1 MKKALSLF
9 ISAILVLSLTIGAV
23 SANAALG
30 DKIDLS
36 SLVSS
41 LSNISTSTSEARSDV
56 NFVVAPAKSGEVEK
70 SVSGNTVTLSAK
82 SNEGYKFVAWYKNLQ
97 DITDEKP
104 YSTEATINVEV
115 ISGTTQ
121 YFYALFESTQTTPSV
136 SITVPSISIPDTSA
150 TITAPSITI
159 PDITIT
165 KHDLTITKPDV
176 TITKPD
182 VNLPSNIIPTRT
194 TAPTASGS
202 QAKTTT
208 TTTAVTADAA
218 RVERAS
224 QLMNNL
230 NKTLSKANE
239 PSTTKASSTSTT
251 KAASKSK
258 TKKPKKTSISKITA
272 QKKGFKVT
280 WKKVSNAKGYQV
292 KYSTSKK
299 FTKKTSK
306 TATVKKA
313 TTTSKTVKDLKKK
326 KTYYIKVRSYKTV
339 NGKKVYSDWSNVK
352 KVKTK

>member
-41 LSNISTSTSEARSDV
+41 LSNLSTSTSEARSDV
-56 NFVVAPAKSGEVEK
+56 NFVVAPARSGDVEK
-70 SVSGNTVTLSAK
+70 SVSGNTVTLTAK
-82 SNEGYKFVAWYKNLQ
+82 PNEGYKFVAWYKNLQ

-104 YSTEATINVEV
+104 YSTEATINVEL
-115 ISGTTQ
+115 ISGTVQ
-121 YFYALFESTQTTPSV
+121 YFYALFESTETTPSV

-150 TITAPSITI
+150 PITAPSISI
-159 PDITIT
+159 PDI
-165 KHDLTITKPDV
+165 TITKPDV

-182 VNLPSNIIPTRT
+182 VNLPSNIIPTRA

-202 QAKTTT
+202 QVKTT

-224 QLMNNL
+224 QLMDNL

-258 TKKPKKTSISKITA
+258 SKKPKKTSISKIKA

-280 WKKVSNAKGYQV
+280 WKKVSNAKGYQI

-326 KTYYIKVRSYKTV
+326 KTYYVKVRSYKTV
-339 NGKKVYSDWSNVK
+339 NAKKVYSDWSNVK

>member
-41 LSNISTSTSEARSDV
+41 LSNLSTSTSEARSDV
-56 NFVVAPAKSGEVEK
+56 NFVVAPARSGDVEK
-70 SVSGNTVTLSAK
+70 SVSGNTVTLTAK
-82 SNEGYKFVAWYKNLQ
+82 PNEGYKFVAWYKNLQ

-104 YSTEATINVEV
+104 YSTEATINVEL
-115 ISGTTQ
+115 ISGTVQ
-121 YFYALFESTQTTPSV
+121 YFYALFESTETTPSV

-150 TITAPSITI
+150 PITAPSISI
-159 PDITIT
+159 PDI
-165 KHDLTITKPDV
+165 TITKPDV

-182 VNLPSNIIPTRT
+182 VNLPSNIIPTRA

-202 QAKTTT
+202 QVKTT

-224 QLMNNL
+224 QLMDNL

-258 TKKPKKTSISKITA
+258 SKKPKKTSISKIKA

-280 WKKVSNAKGYQV
+280 WKKVSNAKGYQI

-326 KTYYIKVRSYKTV
+326 KTYYVKVRSYKTV

>member
-41 LSNISTSTSEARSDV
+41 LSNLSTSTSEARSDV
-56 NFVVAPAKSGEVEK
+56 NFVVAPARSGDVEK
-70 SVSGNTVTLSAK
+70 SVSGNTVTLTAK
-82 SNEGYKFVAWYKNLQ
+82 PNEGYKFVAWYKNLQ

-104 YSTEATINVEV
+104 YSTEATINVEL
-115 ISGTTQ
+115 ISGTVQ
-121 YFYALFESTQTTPSV
+121 YFYALFESTETTPSV

-150 TITAPSITI
+150 PITAPSISI
-159 PDITIT
+159 PDI
-165 KHDLTITKPDV
+165 TITKPDV

-182 VNLPSNIIPTRT
+182 VNLPSNIIPTRA

-202 QAKTTT
+202 QVKTT

-258 TKKPKKTSISKITA
+258 SKKPKKTSISKIKA

-326 KTYYIKVRSYKTV
+326 KTYYVKVRSYKTV
-339 NGKKVYSDWSNVK
+339 NEKKVYSDWSKVK

>member
-41 LSNISTSTSEARSDV
+41 LSNLSTSTSEARSDV
-56 NFVVAPAKSGEVEK
+56 NFVVAPARSGDVEK
-70 SVSGNTVTLSAK
+70 SVSGNTVTLTAK
-82 SNEGYKFVAWYKNLQ
+82 PNEGYKFVAWYKNLQ

-104 YSTEATINVEV
+104 YSTEATINVEL
-115 ISGTTQ
+115 ISGTVQ
-121 YFYALFESTQTTPSV
+121 YFYALFEGNETTPSV
-136 SITVPSISIPDTSA
+136 SITAPSISIPDTSA
-150 TITAPSITI
+150 PITAPSISI
-159 PDITIT
+159 PDI
-165 KHDLTITKPDV
+165 

-182 VNLPSNIIPTRT
+182 VNLPSNIISTRA

-202 QAKTTT
+202 QVKTT

-224 QLMNNL
+224 QLIDNL

-258 TKKPKKTSISKITA
+258 SNKPKKTSISKIKA

-313 TTTSKTVKDLKKK
+313 TTTSKTVKKLKKK
-326 KTYYIKVRSYKTV
+326 KTYYVKVRSYKTV
-339 NGKKVYSDWSNVK
+339 NAKKVYSDWSKVK

>member
-41 LSNISTSTSEARSDV
+41 LSNLSTSTSEARSDV
-56 NFVVAPAKSGEVEK
+56 NFVVAPARSGDVEK
-70 SVSGNTVTLSAK
+70 SVSGNTVTLTAK
-82 SNEGYKFVAWYKNLQ
+82 PNEGYKFVAWYKNLQ

-104 YSTEATINVEV
+104 YSTEATINVEL

-121 YFYALFESTQTTPSV
+121 YFYALFESTETTPSV
-136 SITVPSISIPDTSA
+136 SITVPSISIPD
-150 TITAPSITI
+150 I
-159 PDITIT
+159 
-165 KHDLTITKPDV
+165 TITKPDV

-182 VNLPSNIIPTRT
+182 VNLPSNIIPTRA

-202 QAKTTT
+202 QVKTT

-224 QLMNNL
+224 QLMDNL

-258 TKKPKKTSISKITA
+258 SKKPKKTSISKIKA

-326 KTYYIKVRSYKTV
+326 KTYYVKVRSYKTV
-339 NGKKVYSDWSNVK
+339 NGKKVYSDWSKVK

>member
-41 LSNISTSTSEARSDV
+41 LSNLSTSTSEARSDV
-56 NFVVAPAKSGEVEK
+56 NFVVAPARSGDVEK
-70 SVSGNTVTLSAK
+70 SVSGNTVTLTAK
-82 SNEGYKFVAWYKNLQ
+82 PNEGYKFVAWYKNLQ

-104 YSTEATINVEV
+104 YSTEATINVEL
-115 ISGTTQ
+115 ISGTVQ
-121 YFYALFESTQTTPSV
+121 YFYALFESTETTPSV

-150 TITAPSITI
+150 TITAPSISI
-159 PDITIT
+159 PDI
-165 KHDLTITKPDV
+165 TITKPDV

-182 VNLPSNIIPTRT
+182 VNLPSNIIPTRA

-202 QAKTTT
+202 QVKTT

-258 TKKPKKTSISKITA
+258 SKKPKKTSISKIKA

-326 KTYYIKVRSYKTV
+326 KTYYVKVRSYKTV
-339 NGKKVYSDWSNVK
+339 NGKKVYSDWSKVK

>member
-41 LSNISTSTSEARSDV
+41 LSNLSTSTSEARSDV
-56 NFVVAPAKSGEVEK
+56 NFVVAPARSGDVEK
-70 SVSGNTVTLSAK
+70 SVSGNTVTLTAK
-82 SNEGYKFVAWYKNLQ
+82 PNEGYKFVAWYKNLQ

-104 YSTEATINVEV
+104 YSIEATINVEL
-115 ISGTTQ
+115 ISGTVQ
-121 YFYALFESTQTTPSV
+121 YFYALFESTETTPSV

-150 TITAPSITI
+150 PITAPSISI
-159 PDITIT
+159 PDI
-165 KHDLTITKPDV
+165 TITKPDV

-182 VNLPSNIIPTRT
+182 VNLPSNIIPTRA

-202 QAKTTT
+202 QVKTT

-224 QLMNNL
+224 QLMDNL

-258 TKKPKKTSISKITA
+258 SKKPKKTSISKIKA

-326 KTYYIKVRSYKTV
+326 KTYYVKVRSYKTV
-339 NGKKVYSDWSNVK
+339 NGKKVYSDWSKVK

>member
-41 LSNISTSTSEARSDV
+41 LSNLSTSTSEARSDV
-56 NFVVAPAKSGEVEK
+56 NFVVAPARSGDVEK
-70 SVSGNTVTLSAK
+70 SVSGNTVTLTAK
-82 SNEGYKFVAWYKNLQ
+82 PNEGYKFVAWYKNLQ

-104 YSTEATINVEV
+104 YSTEATINVEL

-121 YFYALFESTQTTPSV
+121 YFYALFESTETTPSV

-150 TITAPSITI
+150 PITAPSISI
-159 PDITIT
+159 PDI
-165 KHDLTITKPDV
+165 TITKPDV

-182 VNLPSNIIPTRT
+182 VNLPSNIIPTRA

-202 QAKTTT
+202 QVKTT

-224 QLMNNL
+224 QLMDNL

-251 KAASKSK
+251 KAASKYNNRFCFANVLARECPQGS
-258 TKKPKKTSISKITA
+258 PF
-272 QKKGFKVT
+272 KG
-280 WKKVSNAKGYQV
+280 SCQ
-292 KYSTSKK
+292 
-299 FTKKTSK
+299 
-306 TATVKKA
+306 
-313 TTTSKTVKDLKKK
+313 
-326 KTYYIKVRSYKTV
+326 RS
-339 NGKKVYSDWSNVK
+339 
-352 KVKTK
+352 

>member
-41 LSNISTSTSEARSDV
+41 LSNLSTSTSEARSDV
-56 NFVVAPAKSGEVEK
+56 NFVVAPARSGDVEK
-70 SVSGNTVTLSAK
+70 SVSGNTVTLTAK
-82 SNEGYKFVAWYKNLQ
+82 PNEGYKFVAWYKNLQ

-104 YSTEATINVEV
+104 YSTEATINVEL
-115 ISGTTQ
+115 ISGTVQ
-121 YFYALFESTQTTPSV
+121 YFYALFESTETTPSV

-150 TITAPSITI
+150 PITAPSISI
-159 PDITIT
+159 PDI
-165 KHDLTITKPDV
+165 

-182 VNLPSNIIPTRT
+182 VNLPSNIIPSRT

-202 QAKTTT
+202 QVKTTT
-208 TTTAVTADAA
+208 ATAVTADAA

-224 QLMNNL
+224 QLMDNL

-258 TKKPKKTSISKITA
+258 SKKPKKTSISKIKA

-326 KTYYIKVRSYKTV
+326 KTYYVKVRSYKTV
-339 NGKKVYSDWSNVK
+339 NGKKVYSDWSKVK

>member
-41 LSNISTSTSEARSDV
+41 LSNLSTSTSEARSDV
-56 NFVVAPAKSGEVEK
+56 NFVVAPARSGDVEK
-70 SVSGNTVTLSAK
+70 SVSGNTVTLTAK
-82 SNEGYKFVAWYKNLQ
+82 PNEGYKFVAWYKNLQ

-104 YSTEATINVEV
+104 YSTEATINVEL
-115 ISGTTQ
+115 ISGTVQ
-121 YFYALFESTQTTPSV
+121 YFYALFESTETTPSV

-150 TITAPSITI
+150 PITAPSISI
-159 PDITIT
+159 PDI
-165 KHDLTITKPDV
+165 TITKPDV

-182 VNLPSNIIPTRT
+182 VNLPSNIIPTRA

-202 QAKTTT
+202 QVKTT
-208 TTTAVTADAA
+208 TTTAVIADAA

-258 TKKPKKTSISKITA
+258 SKKPKKTSISKIKA

-326 KTYYIKVRSYKTV
+326 KTYYVKVRSYKTV

>member
-9 ISAILVLSLTIGAV
+9 ISTILVLSLTIGAV

-41 LSNISTSTSEARSDV
+41 LSNLSTSTSEARSDV
-56 NFVVAPAKSGEVEK
+56 NFVVAPARSGDVEK
-70 SVSGNTVTLSAK
+70 SVSGNTVTLTAK
-82 SNEGYKFVAWYKNLQ
+82 PNEGYKFVAWYKNLQ

-104 YSTEATINVEV
+104 YSTEATINVEL
-115 ISGTTQ
+115 ISGTVQ
-121 YFYALFESTQTTPSV
+121 YFYALFESTETTPSV

-150 TITAPSITI
+150 PITAPSISI
-159 PDITIT
+159 PDI
-165 KHDLTITKPDV
+165 TITKPDV

-182 VNLPSNIIPTRT
+182 VNLPSNIIPTRA

-202 QAKTTT
+202 QVKTT

-224 QLMNNL
+224 QLMDNL

-251 KAASKSK
+251 KSASKSK
-258 TKKPKKTSISKITA
+258 SKKPKKTSISKIKA

-326 KTYYIKVRSYKTV
+326 KTYYVKVRSYKTV

>member
-41 LSNISTSTSEARSDV
+41 LSNLSTSTSEARSDV
-56 NFVVAPAKSGEVEK
+56 NFVVAPARSGDVEK
-70 SVSGNTVTLSAK
+70 SVSGNTVTLTAK
-82 SNEGYKFVAWYKNLQ
+82 PNEGYKFVAWYKNLQ

-104 YSTEATINVEV
+104 YSTEATINVEL

-121 YFYALFESTQTTPSV
+121 YFYALFESTETTPSV

-150 TITAPSITI
+150 PITAPSISI

-165 KHDLTITKPDV
+165 KPDV
-176 TITKPD
+176 TKPD
-182 VNLPSNIIPTRT
+182 VNLPSNIIPSRT
-194 TAPTASGS
+194 TAPTASPS
-202 QAKTTT
+202 QFKTTT
-208 TTTAVTADAA
+208 ATAVTADAA

-224 QLMNNL
+224 QLMDNL

-258 TKKPKKTSISKITA
+258 SKKPKKTSISKIKA

-326 KTYYIKVRSYKTV
+326 KTYYVKVRSYKTV

>member
-41 LSNISTSTSEARSDV
+41 LSNLSTSTSEARSDV
-56 NFVVAPAKSGEVEK
+56 NFVVAPARSGDVEK
-70 SVSGNTVTLSAK
+70 SVSGNTVTLTAK
-82 SNEGYKFVAWYKNLQ
+82 PNEGYKFVAWYKNLQ

-104 YSTEATINVEV
+104 YSTEATINVEL
-115 ISGTTQ
+115 ISGTVQ
-121 YFYALFESTQTTPSV
+121 YFYALFESTETTPSV

-150 TITAPSITI
+150 PITAPSISI
-159 PDITIT
+159 PDI
-165 KHDLTITKPDV
+165 TITKPDV

-182 VNLPSNIIPTRT
+182 VNLPSNIIPTRA

-202 QAKTTT
+202 QVKTT

-224 QLMNNL
+224 QLMDNL

-258 TKKPKKTSISKITA
+258 SKKPKKTSISKIKA

-326 KTYYIKVRSYKTV
+326 KTYYVKVRSYKTV
-339 NGKKVYSDWSNVK
+339 NGKKVYSNWSNVK

>member
-41 LSNISTSTSEARSDV
+41 LSNLSTSTSEARSDV
-56 NFVVAPAKSGEVEK
+56 NFVVAPARSGDVEK
-70 SVSGNTVTLSAK
+70 SVSGNTVTLTAK
-82 SNEGYKFVAWYKNLQ
+82 PNEGYKFVAWYKNLQ

-104 YSTEATINVEV
+104 YSTEATINVEL

-121 YFYALFESTQTTPSV
+121 YFYALFESTETTPSV

-150 TITAPSITI
+150 PITAPSISI
-159 PDITIT
+159 PDI
-165 KHDLTITKPDV
+165 

-194 TAPTASGS
+194 TASGS
-202 QAKTTT
+202 QVKTTT
-208 TTTAVTADAA
+208 ATAVTADAA

-224 QLMNNL
+224 QLMDNL

-258 TKKPKKTSISKITA
+258 SKKPKKTSISKIKA

-326 KTYYIKVRSYKTV
+326 KTYYVKVRSYKTV
-339 NGKKVYSDWSNVK
+339 NGKKVYSDWSKVK

>member
-23 SANAALG
+23 SANAALS

-41 LSNISTSTSEARSDV
+41 LSNLSTSTSEARSDV
-56 NFVVAPAKSGEVEK
+56 NFVVAPARSGDVEK
-70 SVSGNTVTLSAK
+70 SVSGNTVTLTAK
-82 SNEGYKFVAWYKNLQ
+82 PNEGYKFVAWYKNLQ

-104 YSTEATINVEV
+104 YSTEATINVEL

-121 YFYALFESTQTTPSV
+121 YFYALFESTETTPSV

-150 TITAPSITI
+150 PITAPSISI
-159 PDITIT
+159 PDI
-165 KHDLTITKPDV
+165 TITKPDV

-182 VNLPSNIIPTRT
+182 VNLPSNIIPTRA

-202 QAKTTT
+202 QVKTT

-224 QLMNNL
+224 QLMDNL

-258 TKKPKKTSISKITA
+258 SKKPKKTSISKIKA

-326 KTYYIKVRSYKTV
+326 KTYYVKVRSYKTV
-339 NGKKVYSDWSNVK
+339 NGKKVYSDWSKVK

>member
-41 LSNISTSTSEARSDV
+41 LSNLSTSTSEARSDV
-56 NFVVAPAKSGEVEK
+56 NFVVAPARSGDVEK
-70 SVSGNTVTLSAK
+70 SVSGNTVTLTAK
-82 SNEGYKFVAWYKNLQ
+82 PNEGYKFVAWYKNLQ

-104 YSTEATINVEV
+104 YSTEATINVEL
-115 ISGTTQ
+115 ISGTVQ
-121 YFYALFESTQTTPSV
+121 YFYALFESTETTPSV
-136 SITVPSISIPDTSA
+136 SITAPSISIPDTSA
-150 TITAPSITI
+150 PITAPSISI
-159 PDITIT
+159 PDI
-165 KHDLTITKPDV
+165 

-182 VNLPSNIIPTRT
+182 VNLPSNIISTRA
-194 TAPTASGS
+194 TAPTASPS
-202 QAKTTT
+202 QVKTT

-224 QLMNNL
+224 QLMDNL

-258 TKKPKKTSISKITA
+258 SNKPKKTSISKIKA

-313 TTTSKTVKDLKKK
+313 TTTSKTVKKLKKK
-326 KTYYIKVRSYKTV
+326 KTYYVKVRSYKTV
-339 NGKKVYSDWSNVK
+339 NAKKVYSDWSKVK

>member
-9 ISAILVLSLTIGAV
+9 ISTILVLSLTIGAV

-41 LSNISTSTSEARSDV
+41 LSNLSTSTSEARSDV
-56 NFVVAPAKSGEVEK
+56 NFVVAPARSGDVEK
-70 SVSGNTVTLSAK
+70 SVSGNTVTLTAK
-82 SNEGYKFVAWYKNLQ
+82 PNEGYKFVAWYKNLQ

-104 YSTEATINVEV
+104 YSTEATINVEL

-121 YFYALFESTQTTPSV
+121 YFYALFESTETTPSV

-150 TITAPSITI
+150 PITAPSISI
-159 PDITIT
+159 PDI
-165 KHDLTITKPDV
+165 TITKPDV

-182 VNLPSNIIPTRT
+182 VNLPSNIIPTRA

-202 QAKTTT
+202 QVKTT

-258 TKKPKKTSISKITA
+258 SKKPKKTSISKIKS

-326 KTYYIKVRSYKTV
+326 KTYYVKVRSYKTV
-339 NGKKVYSDWSNVK
+339 NGKKVYSDWSKVK

>member
-41 LSNISTSTSEARSDV
+41 LSNLSTSTSEARSDV
-56 NFVVAPAKSGEVEK
+56 NFVVAPARSGDVEK
-70 SVSGNTVTLSAK
+70 SVSGNTVTLTAK
-82 SNEGYKFVAWYKNLQ
+82 PNEGYKFVAWYKNLQ

-104 YSTEATINVEV
+104 YSTEATINVEL
-115 ISGTTQ
+115 ISGTVQ
-121 YFYALFESTQTTPSV
+121 YFYALFESTETTPSV

-150 TITAPSITI
+150 PITAPSISI
-159 PDITIT
+159 PDI
-165 KHDLTITKPDV
+165 TITKPDV

-182 VNLPSNIIPTRT
+182 VNLPSNIIPTRA

-202 QAKTTT
+202 QVKTT
-208 TTTAVTADAA
+208 TTTAVTADVA

-224 QLMNNL
+224 QLMDNL

-258 TKKPKKTSISKITA
+258 SKKPKKTSISKIKA

-326 KTYYIKVRSYKTV
+326 KTYYVKVRSYKTV

>member
-41 LSNISTSTSEARSDV
+41 LSNLSTSTSEARSDV
-56 NFVVAPAKSGEVEK
+56 NFVVAPARSGDVEK
-70 SVSGNTVTLSAK
+70 SVSGNTVTLTAK
-82 SNEGYKFVAWYKNLQ
+82 PNEGYKFVAWYKNLQ

-104 YSTEATINVEV
+104 YSTEATINVEL
-115 ISGTTQ
+115 ISGTVQ
-121 YFYALFESTQTTPSV
+121 YFYALFESTETTPSV

-150 TITAPSITI
+150 PITAPSISI
-159 PDITIT
+159 PDI
-165 KHDLTITKPDV
+165 TITKPDV

-182 VNLPSNIIPTRT
+182 VNLPSNIIPTRA

-202 QAKTTT
+202 QVKTT

-224 QLMNNL
+224 QLMDNL

-239 PSTTKASSTSTT
+239 PSTTNVSSTSTT
-251 KAASKSK
+251 KAVSKSK
-258 TKKPKKTSISKITA
+258 SKKPKKTSISKIKA

-326 KTYYIKVRSYKTV
+326 KTYYVKVRSYKTV

>member
-41 LSNISTSTSEARSDV
+41 LSNLSTSTSEARSDV
-56 NFVVAPAKSGEVEK
+56 NFVVAPARSGDVEK
-70 SVSGNTVTLSAK
+70 SVSGNTVTLTAK
-82 SNEGYKFVAWYKNLQ
+82 PNEGYKFVAWYKNLQ

-104 YSTEATINVEV
+104 YSTEATINVEL
-115 ISGTTQ
+115 ISGTVQ
-121 YFYALFESTQTTPSV
+121 YFYALFESTETTPSV

-150 TITAPSITI
+150 PITAPSISI
-159 PDITIT
+159 PDI
-165 KHDLTITKPDV
+165 TITKPDV

-182 VNLPSNIIPTRT
+182 VNLPSNIIPTRA

-202 QAKTTT
+202 QVKTT
-208 TTTAVTADAA
+208 TTTAVTADVA

-224 QLMNNL
+224 QLMDNL

-258 TKKPKKTSISKITA
+258 SKKPKKTSISKIKA

-326 KTYYIKVRSYKTV
+326 KTYYVKVRSYKTV
-339 NGKKVYSDWSNVK
+339 NGKKVYSDWSKVK

>member
-41 LSNISTSTSEARSDV
+41 LSNLSTSTSEARSDV

-82 SNEGYKFVAWYKNLQ
+82 PNEGYKFVAWYKNIQ

-104 YSTEATINVEV
+104 YSTEASINVEV
-115 ISGTTQ
+115 ISGTIQ
-121 YFYALFESTQTTPSV
+121 YFYALFESTETSSV
-136 SITVPSISIPDTSA
+136 S
-150 TITAPSITI
+150 ITAPSITI

-165 KHDLTITKPDV
+165 KPDATITMPDITITKHDV

-239 PSTTKASSTSTT
+239 PSTTKASSTSIT

-258 TKKPKKTSISKITA
+258 SKKPKKTSISKIKA

-326 KTYYIKVRSYKTV
+326 KTYYVKVRSYKTV
-339 NGKKVYSDWSNVK
+339 NGNKVYSDWSNVK

>member
-41 LSNISTSTSEARSDV
+41 LSNLSTSTSEARSDV
-56 NFVVAPAKSGEVEK
+56 NFVVAPARSGDVEK
-70 SVSGNTVTLSAK
+70 SVSGNTVTLTAK
-82 SNEGYKFVAWYKNLQ
+82 PNEGYKFVAWYKNLQ

-104 YSTEATINVEV
+104 YSTEATINVEL
-115 ISGTTQ
+115 ISGTVQ
-121 YFYALFESTQTTPSV
+121 YFYALFESTETIPSV

-150 TITAPSITI
+150 PITAPSISI

-165 KHDLTITKPDV
+165 KPDV
-176 TITKPD
+176 TKPD
-182 VNLPSNIIPTRT
+182 VNLPSNIIPTRA

-202 QAKTTT
+202 QVKTTT
-208 TTTAVTADAA
+208 ATAVTADAA

-224 QLMNNL
+224 QLMDNL

-258 TKKPKKTSISKITA
+258 SKKPKKTSISKIKA

-326 KTYYIKVRSYKTV
+326 KTYYVKVRSYKTV
-339 NGKKVYSDWSNVK
+339 NGKKVYSDWSKVK

>member
-41 LSNISTSTSEARSDV
+41 LSNLSTSTSEARSDV
-56 NFVVAPAKSGEVEK
+56 NFVVAPARSGDVEK
-70 SVSGNTVTLSAK
+70 SVSGNTVTLTAK
-82 SNEGYKFVAWYKNLQ
+82 PNEGYKFVAWYKNLQ

-104 YSTEATINVEV
+104 YSTEATINVEL

-121 YFYALFESTQTTPSV
+121 YFYALFESTETTPSV

-150 TITAPSITI
+150 PITAPSISI
-159 PDITIT
+159 PDI
-165 KHDLTITKPDV
+165 TITKPDV

-182 VNLPSNIIPTRT
+182 VNLPSNIIPTRA

-202 QAKTTT
+202 QVKTT

-224 QLMNNL
+224 QLMDNL

-258 TKKPKKTSISKITA
+258 SKKPKKTSISKIKA

-326 KTYYIKVRSYKTV
+326 KTYYVKVRSYKTV
-339 NGKKVYSDWSNVK
+339 NGKKIYSDWSKVK

>member
-41 LSNISTSTSEARSDV
+41 LSNLSTSTSEARSDV
-56 NFVVAPAKSGEVEK
+56 NFVVAPARSGDVEK
-70 SVSGNTVTLSAK
+70 SVSGNTVTLTAK
-82 SNEGYKFVAWYKNLQ
+82 PNEGYKFVAWYKNLQ

-104 YSTEATINVEV
+104 YSTEATINVEL
-115 ISGTTQ
+115 ISGTVQ
-121 YFYALFESTQTTPSV
+121 YFYALFESTETTPSV

-150 TITAPSITI
+150 PITAPSISI
-159 PDITIT
+159 PDI
-165 KHDLTITKPDV
+165 TITKPDV

-182 VNLPSNIIPTRT
+182 VNLPSNIIPTRA

-202 QAKTTT
+202 QVKTT

-224 QLMNNL
+224 QLMDIL

-258 TKKPKKTSISKITA
+258 SKKPKKTSISKIKA

-280 WKKVSNAKGYQV
+280 WKKVSNAKGYQI

-326 KTYYIKVRSYKTV
+326 KTYYVKVRSYKTV

>member
-41 LSNISTSTSEARSDV
+41 LSNLSTSTSEARSDV
-56 NFVVAPAKSGEVEK
+56 NFVVAPARSGDVEK
-70 SVSGNTVTLSAK
+70 SVSGNTVTLTAK
-82 SNEGYKFVAWYKNLQ
+82 PNEGYKFVAWYKNLQ

-104 YSTEATINVEV
+104 YSTEATINVEL

-121 YFYALFESTQTTPSV
+121 YFYALFESTETTPSV

-150 TITAPSITI
+150 PITAPSISI
-159 PDITIT
+159 PDI
-165 KHDLTITKPDV
+165 TITKPDV

-182 VNLPSNIIPTRT
+182 VNLPSNIIPTRA

-202 QAKTTT
+202 QVKTT

-224 QLMNNL
+224 QLMDNL

-258 TKKPKKTSISKITA
+258 SKKPKKTSISKIKA

-326 KTYYIKVRSYKTV
+326 KI
-339 NGKKVYSDWSNVK
+339 YSVQRECS
-352 KVKTK
+352 

>member
-41 LSNISTSTSEARSDV
+41 LSNLSTSTSEARSDV
-56 NFVVAPAKSGEVEK
+56 NFVVAPARSGDVEK
-70 SVSGNTVTLSAK
+70 SVSGNTVTLTAK
-82 SNEGYKFVAWYKNLQ
+82 PNEGYKFVAWYKNLQ

-104 YSTEATINVEV
+104 YSTEATINVEL
-115 ISGTTQ
+115 ISGTVQ
-121 YFYALFESTQTTPSV
+121 YFYALFESTETTPSV

-150 TITAPSITI
+150 PITAPSISI
-159 PDITIT
+159 PDI
-165 KHDLTITKPDV
+165 TITKPDV

-182 VNLPSNIIPTRT
+182 VSLPSNIIPTRA

-202 QAKTTT
+202 QVKTT

-258 TKKPKKTSISKITA
+258 SKKPKKTSISKIKA

-326 KTYYIKVRSYKTV
+326 KTYYVKVRSYKTV
-339 NGKKVYSDWSNVK
+339 NGKKVYSDWSNIK

>member
-41 LSNISTSTSEARSDV
+41 LSNLSTSTSEARSDV
-56 NFVVAPAKSGEVEK
+56 NFVVAPARSGDVEK
-70 SVSGNTVTLSAK
+70 SVSGNTVTLTAK
-82 SNEGYKFVAWYKNLQ
+82 PNEGYKFVAWYKNLQ

-104 YSTEATINVEV
+104 YSTEATINVEL

-121 YFYALFESTQTTPSV
+121 YFYALFESTETTPSV

-150 TITAPSITI
+150 PITAPSISI
-159 PDITIT
+159 PDI
-165 KHDLTITKPDV
+165 TITKPDV

-182 VNLPSNIIPTRT
+182 VNLPSNIIPTRA

-202 QAKTTT
+202 QVKTT

-224 QLMNNL
+224 QLMDNL

-258 TKKPKKTSISKITA
+258 SKKPKKTSISKIKA

-326 KTYYIKVRSYKTV
+326 KTYYVKVRSYKTV
-339 NGKKVYSDWSNVK
+339 NGKKVYSNWSNVK

>member
-41 LSNISTSTSEARSDV
+41 LSNLSTSTSEARSDV
-56 NFVVAPAKSGEVEK
+56 NFVVAPARSGDVEK
-70 SVSGNTVTLSAK
+70 SVSGNTVTLTAK
-82 SNEGYKFVAWYKNLQ
+82 PNEGYKFVAWYKNLQ

-104 YSTEATINVEV
+104 YSTEATINVEL

-121 YFYALFESTQTTPSV
+121 YFYALFESTETTPSV

-150 TITAPSITI
+150 PITAPSISI
-159 PDITIT
+159 PDI
-165 KHDLTITKPDV
+165 TITKPDV

-182 VNLPSNIIPTRT
+182 VNLPSNIIPTRA

-202 QAKTTT
+202 QVKTT

-224 QLMNNL
+224 QLMDNL

-258 TKKPKKTSISKITA
+258 SKKPKKTSISKIKA

-326 KTYYIKVRSYKTV
+326 KTYYVKVRSYKTV